1 MCRLCTSL
9 HPEFLEALPAVVI
22 EDTPAACRYFEDVAQ
37 ADVSAILNH
46 HAHMEDIDVS
56 ALSALLDSEQPDG
69 HPQTSA
75 SPGKKKGSAG
85 CARCQTLAGGF
96 LHPMCT
102 DSVSVSCVSGT
113 AMSQTLRST
122 PVQHAT
128 PWNEVSAGF

>member
-1 MCRLCTSL
+1 MTDN
-9 HPEFLEALPAVVI
+9 A
-22 EDTPAACRYFEDVAQ
+22 PAAGRYFEDVAQ

-56 ALSALLDSEQPDG
+56 ALAALLDSKQPDG
-69 HPQTSA
+69 APQTSA
-75 SPGKKKGSAG
+75 SHGKKKGLAG
-85 CARCQTLAGGF
+85 CADCQTLALCF

-102 DSVSVSCVSGT
+102 DSVPVSCVSGI